1 MLPQFYQSCFQSL
14 LTPCQYK
21 MLQII
26 VILLQF
32 HKTVTIEKLATVLP
46 QPIQF
51 ESRRRSIQRFL
62 LLPQLSIQLLWFP
75 LLKRWVKIQTSK
87 QGKRLTFAIDRTQWR
102 DQNVFFISLIE
113 ERRAI
118 PVYWL
123 SLQKRGCSNLQEQK
137 ALIRPVLQ
145 LFKGYRLLVLA
156 DREFHSIKLAHWLH
170 SKRIDFVLRQKQG
183 TYIRQQNQPYQRL
196 NALGLVPGVKF
207 FLPDIQATKQKGFG
221 KFNRSAYYPRKYR
234 DKVEPSGWYLLTNL
248 PICDAAIKA
257 FKCRS
262 GIEAMF
268 KDCKTGGYNLE
279 STYASRQ
286 RLIALILLIAIAYSC
301 AILTGRKSRK
311 MGVQKYLG
319 RLQELKRSSRRHS
332 AFWVGLY
339 GYLWVGAIE
348 FWFDLAASLMRLKPG
363 KLLYFQKGLRA
374 MTLIQSAL

>member
-1 MLPQFYQSCFQSL
+1 
-14 LTPCQYK
+14 

-51 ESRRRSIQRFL
+51 ESRRRSVQRFL

-75 LLKRWVKIQTSK
+75 LLKRWIKIQTSK

-123 SLQKRGCSNLQEQK
+123 LLPKRGCSNLREQK
-137 ALIRPVLQ
+137 DLIRPVLQ

-156 DREFHSIKLAHWLH
+156 DREFHSIKLADWLH
-170 SKRIDFVLRQKQG
+170 SKGIGFVLRQKQG
-183 TYIRQQNQPYQRL
+183 TYVQLQNSSCQRL
-196 NALGLVPGVKF
+196 QTLGLVPGVSF
-207 FLPDIQATKQKGFG
+207 FFQGVQFTKQKGFG
-221 KFNRSAYYPRKYR
+221 RFNLAGYYPRKYR
-234 DKVEPSGWYLLTNL
+234 GKVEPSGWYLLTNL
-248 PICDAAIKA
+248 SSFDAAINA
-257 FKCRS
+257 FKRRS

-279 STYASRQ
+279 STHACGQ
-286 RLIALILLIAIAYSC
+286 RLSALILLITIAYTC
-301 AILTGRKSRK
+301 AILVGRQCQS
-311 MGVQKYLG
+311 MGLQKYVG
-319 RLQELKRSSRRHS
+319 RLQELKRICRRHS
-332 AFWVGLY
+332 PFWVGLY
-339 GYLWVGAIE
+339 GQLWVGAME
-348 FWFDLAASLMRLKPG
+348 YWSDLANTLMRLKPG
-363 KLLYFQKGLRA
+363 KLSYFQRGLRA
-374 MTLIQSAL
+374 MQLIQSTI